1 MRTSGGCREICL
13 TRNPLLVRALGLP
26 PVVALADSF
35 IHGLLAA
42 VVMASVLVATSLLAS
57 MLRAWI
63 LGPLRILVAVVV
75 TAVLTTAIQLL
86 LSTLVAL
93 PAGFSIYL
101 PLIAMNALVLDHVLR
116 VGFEN
121 DLAVVVVDAVWHAIA
136 VVMVAG
142 ALGAIR
148 GFGGLAILQQPAG
161 ALLVAGLMAA
171 AWQWFAVRSKMAG
184 GQVTVRTGEGS

>member
-57 MLRAWI
+57 TLRAWI

-75 TAVLTTAIQLL
+75 AAVLTTAIQQL
-86 LSTLVAL
+86 LSTLMEL

-101 PLIAMNALVLDHVLR
+101 PLIAMNAFVLDHVLR

-136 VVMVAG
+136 VVVVAG

-161 ALLVAGLMAA
+161 ALLVAGLLAA
-171 AWQWFAVRSKMAG
+171 AWQWFAVRSKMAD